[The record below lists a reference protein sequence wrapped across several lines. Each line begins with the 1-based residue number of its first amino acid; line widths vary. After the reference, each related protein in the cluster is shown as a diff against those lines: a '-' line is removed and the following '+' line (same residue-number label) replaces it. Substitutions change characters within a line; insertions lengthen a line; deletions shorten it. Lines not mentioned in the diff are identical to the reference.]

1 MHIAPGVEMLELKA
15 ELMDEPSMFYP
26 TLLWDQRD
34 VVLVD
39 AGFPGMASQKRGAI
53 EQDRVQ
59 LEKITRIIITHHDLD
74 HIGSLGDLQRELPH
88 PVQVLSHAMEV
99 PYIQGELIPIKMTPA
114 MRKQMEE
121 QMKGVSEERRQAM
134 QSMMDAMKYQKLK
147 VDRTISD
154 GEVLPYCGGIQIIHT
169 PGHTPGHVCLF
180 HITSKTMIAGDA
192 LFVEN
197 GRLGPA
203 PSFINADPRMAIESL
218 RKLAGCDITS
228 IIAYHGGLYRDYP
241 NQRLVQ
247 ILHESGASDVR
258 QLKTEEER

>member
-1 MHIAPGVEMLELKA
+1 
-15 ELMDEPSMFYP
+15 
-26 TLLWDQRD
+26 
-34 VVLVD
+34 
-39 AGFPGMASQKRGAI
+39 
-53 EQDRVQ
+53 
-59 LEKITRIIITHHDLD
+59 
-74 HIGSLGDLQRELPH
+74 
-88 PVQVLSHAMEV
+88 VLSHAAEV

-121 QMKGVSEERRQAM
+121 QMKSVSEERRQAM
-134 QSMMDAMKYQKLK
+134 QSMMDAMKNQKLK

-197 GRLGPA
+197 GKLGPA
-203 PSFINADPRMAIESL
+203 PSFINADSRMAIESL

-247 ILHESGASDVR
+247 ILHESGASAVR
-258 QLKTEEER
+258 RQWKN